1 MSISRPPAPTR
12 SPAAGPGWRGRGSHD
27 LPGDRLER
35 RASRRATGGGISDI
49 FPLPSYQANAH
60 VPKSLNPGHFVG
72 RGVPD
77 VAGDADPESGYEIR
91 VDGRTRSS
99 AAPAR
104 SRPLGRP
111 DRANEQ
117 ATGQGGGFPQPV
129 ALQRGGRPMAGSTR
143 SPRGITGRSRPVRA
157 GMLAPDWGS
166 PDGVE
171 ILAVVGRGAPAKKRH
186 PGGRG
191 RRQPRTIAT
200 DRRWA
205 AEIAI
210 RPLAPTPFLS
220 RTGIRHRR
228 QARPEALHDVS
239 QRSCPGTVGVR
250 PKLWGSGRSSD
261 PAAWS
266 EGVSQSRRPFRK
278 SGKEW
283 KRGEALR
290 TLISYSR
297 GKKNWV
303 RSRRSWQ
310 SLMSVLPPG
319 PERSADR
326 ERVAPDPDQLV
337 LSGLW

>member
-1 MSISRPPAPTR
+1 MT
-12 SPAAGPGWRGRGSHD
+12 
-27 LPGDRLER
+27 
-35 RASRRATGGGISDI
+35 
-49 FPLPSYQANAH
+49 
-60 VPKSLNPGHFVG
+60 
-72 RGVPD
+72 
-77 VAGDADPESGYEIR
+77 
-91 VDGRTRSS
+91 
-99 AAPAR
+99 
-104 SRPLGRP
+104 
-111 DRANEQ
+111 
-117 ATGQGGGFPQPV
+117 
-129 ALQRGGRPMAGSTR
+129 
-143 SPRGITGRSRPVRA
+143 
-157 GMLAPDWGS
+157 
-166 PDGVE
+166 
-171 ILAVVGRGAPAKKRH
+171 
-186 PGGRG
+186 PGGRADTTS
-191 RRQPRTIAT
+191 TIAT
-200 DRRWA
+200 DRGGGG
-205 AEIAI
+205 ISH
-210 RPLAPTPFLS
+210 PSLAPTSFPFFPSPRL
-220 RTGIRHRR
+220 RRHPASA
-228 QARPEALHDVS
+228 QARPEAHHDVS